1 MKPRHPRSALSRLT
15 LSLLAAASL
24 QAQAASLDLNLPA
37 QPLAASLT
45 SLAQAGQLQI
55 LFDEA
60 QLRGLRAPAVDG
72 RYEPE
77 AALQLLLRGSNL
89 ELVPVDQGFVIRP
102 RPQTTSSD
110 NGITLQTLT
119 VVGDGLEVNS
129 ANIGRSTLGRREIER
144 QQANN
149 IPSLLQTLPGVT
161 MGGSAKPGGQTVN
174 IWGLGDAE
182 DVPSPWM
189 APARAALS
197 AISRAPFLSS
207 PS

>member
-1 MKPRHPRSALSRLT
+1 MKPCHPRSALSRLT

-60 QLRGLRAPAVDG
+60 QLRGLSAPAVDG

-77 AALQLLLRGSNL
+77 AALQLLLQGSHL

-102 RPQTTSSD
+102 RPQTSGSD
-110 NGITLQTLT
+110 NGIT
-119 VVGDGLEVNS
+119 
-129 ANIGRSTLGRREIER
+129 R
-144 QQANN
+144 
-149 IPSLLQTLPGVT
+149 
-161 MGGSAKPGGQTVN
+161 GGSDNVCRHVDP
-174 IWGLGDAE
+174 
-182 DVPSPWM
+182 
-189 APARAALS
+189 
-197 AISRAPFLSS
+197 
-207 PS
+207 